1 MEILKTSALS
11 IGYDDK
17 TVVSNI
23 NVTLNEGDIIALVG
37 PNGAGKSTLFKTF
50 STHIKPV
57 GGKIELF
64 GKDLISYSPKER
76 AKLLGIVL
84 TERPDDMFL
93 KVFDVVAAGRYPYTG
108 MFGKLS
114 EKDENE
120 IKVSLEL
127 VGVNHL
133 IDRVFNTLS
142 DGEKQ
147 KVMIAKAIAQNTP
160 VIMLDEPTA
169 FLDYPSKIELFSLL
183 KKLAKEQG
191 KAILFSSHDLELL
204 LRYTDNLWII
214 AKNKPFAAGQS
225 SELLKNGTIQKYF
238 ACRRRR
244 LKTRHR
250 HLLCRRQRFC
260 RVGTQIRRGWLP
272 RSGQLLAV
280 AHGPYQEAGSPRDQR
295 RCPHRRR
302 YDYRQPQL
310 LYHPDGTG
318 AGTPARAL

>member
-1 MEILKTSALS
+1 MREILKTKALS
-11 IGYDDK
+11 IGYEGK
-17 TVVSNI
+17 TVVSDI

-57 GGKIELF
+57 GGTIALF
-64 GKDLISYSPKER
+64 GKDLSAISPKER

-84 TERPDDMFL
+84 TERPDDMFM
-93 KVFDVVAAGRYPYTG
+93 KVYDVVAAGRYPYTG

-114 EKDENE
+114 ENDENE

-133 IDRVFNTLS
+133 INRVFNTLS

-160 VIMLDEPTA
+160 IIMLDEPTA
-169 FLDYPSKIELFSLL
+169 FLDYPSKIDLFSLL
-183 KKLAKEQG
+183 KKLAKEQH

-214 AKNKPFAAGQS
+214 AKNQPFAAGKS
-225 SELLKNGTIQKYF
+225 SELLKNNVIKKYF
-238 ACRRRR
+238 N
-244 LKTRHR
+244 LKNEDNDY
-250 HLLCRRQRFC
+250 LLKEN
-260 RVGTQIRRGWLP
+260 L
-272 RSGQLLAV
+272 
-280 AHGPYQEAGSPRDQR
+280 
-295 RCPHRRR
+295 
-302 YDYRQPQL
+302 
-310 LYHPDGTG
+310 
-318 AGTPARAL
+318 

>member
-120 IKVSLEL
+120 IKASLEL
-127 VGVNHL
+127 IGVNHL

-183 KKLAKEQG
+183 KKLAKEQK

-225 SELLKNGTIQKYF
+225 SDLLNNGTIQKYF
-238 ACRRRR
+238 E
-244 LKTRHR
+244 LKDADNDY
-250 HLLCRRQRFC
+250 LLKE
-260 RVGTQIRRGWLP
+260 IL
-272 RSGQLLAV
+272 
-280 AHGPYQEAGSPRDQR
+280 
-295 RCPHRRR
+295 
-302 YDYRQPQL
+302 
-310 LYHPDGTG
+310 
-318 AGTPARAL
+318 